1 MYYYS
6 SRPKMSASA
15 AGAVGVGAGGAGRL
29 QNGSRCAGGGGCGEL
44 VNGDGRFSAVVA
56 TATTTTPTECC
67 DTESRVAEAQA
78 NSDWDKAAVSP
89 LCITAE
95 PGSGKQKRNNSS
107 TESFFVNGTTD
118 SIITRERAGA
128 CGQYGDSGGLGGGG
142 CDAVGRQSDGPEE
155 DNGINID
162 HEPEGSRHG
171 GERRCFMDS
180 ASSRGERKA
189 SKPQAPV
196 TGRRNCNVKGQ
207 TQTEEVA
214 SLSAA
219 ARCGHQNAESA
230 NSKRRGCSY
239 TRASKRVCYAG
250 TASAADCG
258 SLGTASETHHDSY
271 CTPKSHS
278 SSLSENSTDSQRHGS
293 GHGNG
298 NGGEKCQVR
307 RTSAAGSHK
316 SSPIVCPRVA
326 GDSSNVNSNDM
337 MAPCHTSKGRVR
349 LYRVRS
355 FLASTSAYHNG
366 HGENGRC
373 NLNGNSKS
381 PPPPQDKD
389 ALPGKHSSLTTGAS
403 EQRRNSGSRE
413 GENSFQDAAVPV
425 VSGANRT
432 DADEVEDTQ
441 VKLDAQVE
449 RASGE
454 ASRRQAELEER
465 SERALRRLQAVQVT
479 QVERHVSQQLRGLS
493 RRALRGSGDR
503 KPAAAVLSHSSRRR
517 ELSRL
522 AHNCSEVLSAAGGAL
537 DSDHTA
543 SSSGGSSDSEE
554 DEEDEGTGR
563 RGWTQMRAAKAV

>member
-44 VNGDGRFSAVVA
+44 VNGDGRYSAVVA

-67 DTESRVAEAQA
+67 DTESRVAEAQP
-78 NSDWDKAAVSP
+78 NSDWDKAVSP

-107 TESFFVNGTTD
+107 TDSFFVNGITD
-118 SIITRERAGA
+118 SIITRERA

-142 CDAVGRQSDGPEE
+142 CGTVGRQSDGPEE
-155 DNGINID
+155 ENGINID
-162 HEPEGSRHG
+162 HESEGSRHG

-180 ASSRGERKA
+180 ASSRGERRA
-189 SKPQAPV
+189 SKLQAPV

-250 TASAADCG
+250 TGSAADCG
-258 SLGTASETHHDSY
+258 SSGMGSETHQDSGG
-271 CTPKSHS
+271 TLKSRS
-278 SSLSENSTDSQRHGS
+278 SSVSENSKDSQRQGL
-293 GHGNG
+293 GHGDGDG

-307 RTSAAGSHK
+307 RTSAVGSHK
-316 SSPIVCPRVA
+316 SGPIVCPRVV

-355 FLASTSAYHNG
+355 FLASSSGYHNG

-373 NLNGNSKS
+373 NFNGNSRS
-381 PPPPQDKD
+381 PPPPQDKA
-389 ALPGKHSSLTTGAS
+389 ALPGQHSSLVAETS
-403 EQRRNSGSRE
+403 EQRRNGGSYG
-413 GENSFQDAAVPV
+413 GESSSQDAAVPV
-425 VSGANRT
+425 VSGANRS
-432 DADEVEDTQ
+432 DADEGEDTQ
-441 VKLDAQVE
+441 VKLEAQVE
-449 RASGE
+449 RASGQ
-454 ASRRQAELEER
+454 ASRRQTELEER

-493 RRALRGSGDR
+493 RRASRGSGDR
-503 KPAAAVLSHSSRRR
+503 KPAAAVLFQSSRRR

-522 AHNCSEVLSAAGGAL
+522 AHSCSDVLSAAGGAL

-543 SSSGGSSDSEE
+543 SSSGGSSESDE
-554 DEEDEGTGR
+554 DEEDEGAGR
-563 RGWTQMRAAKAV
+563 RGCHMRAAKAV